1 MTTIRDVAKRLSLS
15 ITTISRALDGYGD
28 VAEGTRKLVEQTAR
42 EMGYAPNRA
51 ARQLRRKRTDT
62 LGYILPASE
71 SQFADPFFSEFIAG
85 LGDQAAT
92 ENFDLLVLTAAP
104 GSEAEKGLFQRW
116 VQGRKV
122 DGMVLN
128 RMRLYDWRVQYLS
141 GQGLPFVSLEKS
153 LDGVDHPYVEVDV
166 RAGFVALIQHLVE
179 RGHRRIAY
187 IGAGRELKIQSD
199 RFAGYGA
206 GMVSAGLELEP
217 RLVCDGDLSRQSG
230 YQATRKLLAMKNPP
244 TAITC
249 ANDLTAIG
257 ALEAAHDLSQEVGRG
272 LVVAGFDGIEES
284 QHTQPPLTTL
294 KQPVYEIAQ
303 HLVRMLVAM
312 LLEQPLPERRVQLQA
327 ELLVRQST
335 NS

>member
-1 MTTIRDVAKRLSLS
+1 MTTIREVAKRLSLS

-28 VAEGTRKLVEQTAR
+28 VAEDTRKLVERTAL
-42 EMGYAPNRA
+42 EMGYTPNRA

-62 LGYILPASE
+62 LGYILPANA
-71 SQFADPFFSEFIAG
+71 SQLTDPFFSEFIGG
-85 LGDQAAT
+85 LGDEAAMN
-92 ENFDLLVLTAAP
+92 NFDLLVLTASP

-116 VQGRKV
+116 VQSRKV

-141 GQGLPFVSLEKS
+141 EHGLPFVSLEKS

-166 RAGFVALIQHLVE
+166 RAGFIALIQHLVE
-179 RGHRRIAY
+179 RGHCRIAY

-199 RFAGYGA
+199 RFSGYGA
-206 GMVSAGLELEP
+206 GMVSTGLELDP
-217 RLVCDGDLSRQSG
+217 RLVFDGDLTRQSG
-230 YQATRKLLAMKNPP
+230 YQATRKLMAMKNPP

-249 ANDLTAIG
+249 VNDLTAIG
-257 ALEAAHDLSQEVGRG
+257 ALEAAHLLALEVGRG
-272 LVVAGFDGIEES
+272 LAIAGFDGIEES

-294 KQPVYEIAQ
+294 KQPVYEIARL
-303 HLVRMLVAM
+303 LVKMLVAM
-312 LLEQPLPERRVQLQA
+312 LLEQPLPERQVQLRA

-335 NS
+335 NR